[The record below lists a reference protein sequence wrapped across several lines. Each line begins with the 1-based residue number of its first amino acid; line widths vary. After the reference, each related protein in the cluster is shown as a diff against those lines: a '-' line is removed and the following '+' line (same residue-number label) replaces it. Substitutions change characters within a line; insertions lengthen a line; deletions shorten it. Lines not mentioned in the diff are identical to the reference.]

1 MKLLQIFYD
10 LWICLDGNCY
20 DPHDFGVAEDTAS
33 KKVFFFF
40 RNSRT
45 SSCLLVQLCRSIDF
59 HFFLRLCLLLIWK
72 KDVNSGERIDL
83 LLHEHW
89 PTFSSHWTMPV
100 SVYIPSHTVLQEA
113 MALHV
118 LKKIAH
124 FCLIW
129 FFKNIY
135 FLFLFIL
142 YLTSK
147 Y

>member
-1 MKLLQIFYD
+1 MGIVMILMILVLLKILQ
-10 LWICLDGNCY
+10 
-20 DPHDFGVAEDTAS
+20 VKT
-33 KKVFFFF
+33 FFFF

-59 HFFLRLCLLLIWK
+59 HFFLRLCLLMIWK